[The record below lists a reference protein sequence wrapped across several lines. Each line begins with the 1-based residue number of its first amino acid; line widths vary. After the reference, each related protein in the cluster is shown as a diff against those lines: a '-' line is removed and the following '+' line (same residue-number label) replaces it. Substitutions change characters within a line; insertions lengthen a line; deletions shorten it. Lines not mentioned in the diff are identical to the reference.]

1 MMTYYYF
8 DKNKFNNK
16 ELSIISIGPSELPE
30 SHTIRKNKLGYL
42 LVTDDT
48 PPTLY
53 KKYKVNTITDTLTI
67 KAGSSDE
74 DGLPTT
80 TNKSYEIIPLIISR
94 NLVPVIYTDSLI
106 SQSLNLYDLMYN
118 LGITNLSVPVEFSY
132 STDEGTNVEFMY
144 TNSTEINVKRLAII
158 LRTYSQIKLSTRK
171 DNSIDTNELFLNTM
185 SEIIGSGW
193 NNITK

>member
-1 MMTYYYF
+1 MTYYYF

-16 ELSIISIGPSELPE
+16 ELSIISIGASELPE

-48 PPTLY
+48 PPTSY
-53 KKYKVNTITDTLTI
+53 ERYKVNTITDTLTI
-67 KAGSSDE
+67 KAGSDE

-80 TNKSYEIIPLIISR
+80 TNKSYEFIPMIISS
-94 NLVPVIYTDSLI
+94 NLVKVIYTDSLI
-106 SQSLNLYDLMYN
+106 SQSLNLYDLIYN
-118 LGITNLSVPVEFSY
+118 LGIPKLSVPVEFSY
-132 STDEGTNVEFMY
+132 STDEGANIKFMY
-144 TNSTEINVKRLAII
+144 VNSTEINVKRLAII
-158 LRTYSQIKLSTRK
+158 LRTYSQIKLATRK
-171 DNSIDTNELFLNTM
+171 DDSVDTNELFLNTM

>member
-1 MMTYYYF
+1 MTYYYF

-16 ELSIISIGPSELPE
+16 ELSIISIGASELPE

-53 KKYKVNTITDTLTI
+53 ERYKVNTITDTLTI
-67 KAGSSDE
+67 IADSSDE

-80 TNKSYEIIPLIISR
+80 TNKSYEFIPMIISS
-94 NLVPVIYTDSLI
+94 NLVKVIYTDSLI
-106 SQSLNLYDLMYN
+106 SQSLNLYDLIYN
-118 LGITNLSVPVEFSY
+118 LGIPKLSVPVEFSY
-132 STDEGTNVEFMY
+132 STDDGTSIEFMY

-158 LRTYSQIKLSTRK
+158 LRTYSQIKLATRK
-171 DNSIDTNELFLNTM
+171 DDSVDTNELFLNTM

>member
-1 MMTYYYF
+1 MTYYYF

-16 ELSIISIGPSELPE
+16 ELSIISIGPSKLPE

-42 LVTDDT
+42 LITDET

-53 KKYKVNTITDTLTI
+53 ERYKVNTITDTLSI

-74 DGLPTT
+74 DGLSTT
-80 TNKSYEIIPLIISR
+80 TSKSYEIIPLIISGS
-94 NLVPVIYTDSLI
+94 LVKVIYTDSLI
-106 SQSLNLYDLMYN
+106 SQSMNLYDLMYN

-132 STDEGTNVEFMY
+132 RTDESDELELMY
-144 TNSTEINVKRLAII
+144 ANSTEINVKRLAII
-158 LRTYSQIKLSTRK
+158 LRTYSQIKLATRR
-171 DNSIDTNELFLNTM
+171 DDSVDTNELFLNTM

>member
-1 MMTYYYF
+1 MTYYYF

-16 ELSIISIGPSELPE
+16 ELSIISIGQSELPE

-42 LVTDDT
+42 LITDET

-53 KKYKVNTITDTLTI
+53 ERYKVNTTTDTLSI

-74 DGLPTT
+74 DGLLTT
-80 TNKSYEIIPLIISR
+80 TSKSYEIIPLIISGS
-94 NLVPVIYTDSLI
+94 LVKVIYTDSLI
-106 SQSLNLYDLMYN
+106 SQSMNLYDLMYN

-132 STDEGTNVEFMY
+132 RTDESDELELMY
-144 TNSTEINVKRLAII
+144 ANSTEINVKRLAII
-158 LRTYSQIKLSTRK
+158 LRTYSQIKLATRR
-171 DNSIDTNELFLNTM
+171 DDSVDTNELFLNTM

>member
-1 MMTYYYF
+1 MTYYYF

-16 ELSIISIGPSELPE
+16 ELSIISIGQSELPE

-42 LVTDDT
+42 LITDET

-53 KKYKVNTITDTLTI
+53 ERYKVNTITDTLSI

-80 TNKSYEIIPLIISR
+80 TSESYEIIPLIISGS
-94 NLVPVIYTDSLI
+94 LVKVIYTDSLI
-106 SQSLNLYDLMYN
+106 SQSMNLYDLMYN

-132 STDEGTNVEFMY
+132 RTDESDELELMY
-144 TNSTEINVKRLAII
+144 ANSTEINVKRLAII
-158 LRTYSQIKLSTRK
+158 LRTYSQIKLATRR
-171 DNSIDTNELFLNTM
+171 DDSVDTNELFLNTM

>member
-1 MMTYYYF
+1 MTYYYF

-42 LVTDDT
+42 LITDET

-53 KKYKVNTITDTLTI
+53 KRYKVNTITDTLSI

-80 TNKSYEIIPLIISR
+80 TSESYEIIPLIISGS
-94 NLVPVIYTDSLI
+94 LVKVIYTDSLI
-106 SQSLNLYDLMYN
+106 SQSMNLYDLMYN

-132 STDEGTNVEFMY
+132 RTDESDELELMY
-144 TNSTEINVKRLAII
+144 ANSTEINVKRLAII
-158 LRTYSQIKLSTRK
+158 LRTYSQIKLATRR
-171 DNSIDTNELFLNTM
+171 DDSVDTNELFLNTM

>member
-1 MMTYYYF
+1 MTYYYF

-16 ELSIISIGPSELPE
+16 ELSIISIGASELPE

-53 KKYKVNTITDTLTI
+53 ERYKVNTITDTLSI
-67 KAGSSDE
+67 KAGSSDD
-74 DGLPTT
+74 DGLITT
-80 TNKSYEIIPLIISR
+80 TKKSYEIIPLIINS
-94 NLVPVIYTDSLI
+94 NLVKVVYTDSLI

-132 STDEGTNVEFMY
+132 RTDESDELELMY
-144 TNSTEINVKRLAII
+144 TNSTKINVKRLAII
-158 LRTYSQIKLSTRK
+158 LRTYSQIKLATRK
-171 DNSIDTNELFLNTM
+171 DDSVDTNELFLNTM

>member
-1 MMTYYYF
+1 MTYYYF

-16 ELSIISIGPSELPE
+16 ELSIISIGASELPE

-48 PPTLY
+48 PPTSY
-53 KKYKVNTITDTLTI
+53 ERYKVNTITDTLTI
-67 KAGSSDE
+67 KAGSDD
-74 DGLPTT
+74 DGLITT
-80 TNKSYEIIPLIISR
+80 TKKSYEIIPLIINS
-94 NLVPVIYTDSLI
+94 NLVKVLYTDSLI

-118 LGITNLSVPVEFSY
+118 LGIPKLSVPVEFSY
-132 STDEGTNVEFMY
+132 STDDGTSIEFMY

-158 LRTYSQIKLSTRK
+158 LRTYSQIKLSTRRN
-171 DNSIDTNELFLNTM
+171 DSIDTMGKFLDTM

>member
-1 MMTYYYF
+1 MTYYYF

-16 ELSIISIGPSELPE
+16 ELSIISIGASELPE

-48 PPTLY
+48 PPTSY
-53 KKYKVNTITDTLTI
+53 ERYKVNTITDTLTI
-67 KAGSSDE
+67 KAGSSDD
-74 DGLPTT
+74 DGLITT
-80 TNKSYEIIPLIISR
+80 TKKSYEIIPLIISGS
-94 NLVPVIYTDSLI
+94 LVKVIYTDSLI

-132 STDEGTNVEFMY
+132 RTDESDELELMY
-144 TNSTEINVKRLAII
+144 ANSTEINVKRLAII
-158 LRTYSQIKLSTRK
+158 LRTYSQIKLATRR
-171 DNSIDTNELFLNTM
+171 DDSVDTNELFLNTM

>member
-1 MMTYYYF
+1 MTYYYF

-16 ELSIISIGPSELPE
+16 ELSIISIGASELPKN
-30 SHTIRKNKLGYL
+30 HTIRKNRLGYL

-53 KKYKVNTITDTLTI
+53 ERYKVNTITDTLTI
-67 KAGSSDE
+67 IADSSDE

-80 TNKSYEIIPLIISR
+80 TNKSYEFIPMIISS
-94 NLVPVIYTDSLI
+94 NLVKVIYTDSLI

-118 LGITNLSVPVEFSY
+118 LGIPKLSVPVEFSY
-132 STDEGTNVEFMY
+132 STDEGANIEFMY
-144 TNSTEINVKRLAII
+144 VNSTEINVKRLAII
-158 LRTYSQIKLSTRK
+158 LRTYSQIKLSTRRN
-171 DNSIDTNELFLNTM
+171 DSIDTMGKFLDTM

>member
-1 MMTYYYF
+1 MTYYYF

-16 ELSIISIGPSELPE
+16 ELSIISIGASELPE
-30 SHTIRKNKLGYL
+30 NHTIRKNRLGYL

-53 KKYKVNTITDTLTI
+53 ERYKVNTITDTLTI
-67 KAGSSDE
+67 IADSSDE

-80 TNKSYEIIPLIISR
+80 TNKSYEFIPMIISS
-94 NLVPVIYTDSLI
+94 NLVKVIYTDSLI
-106 SQSLNLYDLMYN
+106 SQSLNLYDLIYN
-118 LGITNLSVPVEFSY
+118 LGIPKLSVPVEFSY
-132 STDEGTNVEFMY
+132 STDEGANIEFMY
-144 TNSTEINVKRLAII
+144 VNSTEINVKRLAII
-158 LRTYSQIKLSTRK
+158 LRTYSQIKLATRK
-171 DNSIDTNELFLNTM
+171 DDSVDTMGKFLNTM